1 MKKKLFYFL
10 LQAFISTTFSGFPQ
24 TTFSRADSLR
34 GNSGPLRTCYD
45 IRYYHLDIQVDIAKK
60 WISGT
65 NLFRFTAKKKFDRLQ
80 LDLFE
85 NMTIQKIVYK
95 GVELPFVRD
104 FNAVF
109 VQFPV
114 KIKKGSTEEF
124 TIFYNGYPNL
134 AKNAPW
140 DGGFVFSTDQA
151 RKPWVGVSCQGLG
164 ASSWWPNK
172 DQQADEVDSMLI
184 SVTVPYNLMNV
195 SNGRLRSSIDLGNGF
210 TKYDWFVS
218 YPINNYD
225 VTINIGDYSHFSN
238 TFDGEAGIL
247 DLEYYVLQE
256 NLIKAKEHFSK
267 NVKPMLQSL
276 EHWFGP
282 YPFYRDGY
290 KLVETPY
297 LGMEHQS
304 AIAYG
309 NKYQNGYAGRDLSGT
324 GLGLTWDYIIVH
336 ESGHEWFGN
345 SITSKDI
352 ADMWIHESFT
362 MYSEALFIESQQGK
376 DAGAK
381 YIVGLR
387 RNIRNDRPIIGPYNV
402 NQEGSGDMYFKG
414 ANLLQTI
421 RTLTGDDHKW
431 LNMLRGINQK
441 FGLKTTTTPEVVQYI
456 NKTLGIRLTKVF
468 DQYLRFK
475 DIPTLVFKKMNNGV
489 VYYRWQADVNRF
501 NMPMHVTDGDRVL
514 VLKPHSRW
522 KKVKVKEDFIPDTT
536 HFYIHVKDEST
547 HQE

>member
-225 VTINIGDYSHFSN
+225 VTINIGDYSHFSD
-238 TFDGEAGIL
+238 TFDGEVGRL

-387 RNIRNDRPIIGPYNV
+387 RNIQNDRPIIGPYNV

-421 RTLTGDDHKW
+421 RTLTDDDHKW

-475 DIPTLVFKKMNNGV
+475 DIPTLVFKNMDNGV

-501 NMPMHVTDGDRVL
+501 NMPIHVTDGDRVL

-522 KKVKVKEDFIPDTT
+522 KKVKVKKEFIPDTT